1 MSRPGPSEGTKPA
14 FVLQIA
20 PTGNSDNAFRLGP
33 HCCRL
38 FTLRA
43 GGMFRL
49 LVAVFLVKSRGVL
62 VGYLHF
68 EVGLAAVWCAERR
81 IL

>member
-1 MSRPGPSEGTKPA
+1 MSRPGPSKGTKPA

-20 PTGNSDNAFRLGP
+20 PTGNSDNAFRLGA

-49 LVAVFLVKSRGVL
+49 LVSVFLVKRRGVR
-62 VGYLHF
+62 VGYLHSA
-68 EVGLAAVWCAERR
+68 VGLATVWCATNF
-81 IL
+81 II